1 MPSALGLDEAL
12 PPGPSLI
19 SPHGAYLVTLQRGDH
34 LVLYTTANHSIDARR
49 SAHE

>member
-12 PPGPSLI
+12 PPGPSVI
-19 SPHGAYLVTLQRGDH
+19 SPNGAYLVTLQRADH
-34 LVLYTTANHSIDARR
+34 LVLYTAAKHSIDGRR